1 MFLSNNMGYFEK
13 KYDSCCRGPRQGSSA
28 KIWSTIKLVIF
39 TVKYLRLWQSQ
50 KSLCIYRAPKNAIS
64 TNFSKWM
71 VKLKQWIKGFANKF
85 ICINHFYNTMYM
97 YIKSN
102 SRSIGISKIIL
113 YKKFHLYF
121 NLYYYEISN
130 KNGKIKQK
138 KSKVF
143 ERFLSLQLTITG
155 TCISNLSV
163 RGEL

>member
-1 MFLSNNMGYFEK
+1 
-13 KYDSCCRGPRQGSSA
+13 
-28 KIWSTIKLVIF
+28 
-39 TVKYLRLWQSQ
+39 
-50 KSLCIYRAPKNAIS
+50 
-64 TNFSKWM
+64 
-71 VKLKQWIKGFANKF
+71 
-85 ICINHFYNTMYM
+85 MYM

-143 ERFLSLQLTITG
+143 ERFLSLPLTI

>member
-1 MFLSNNMGYFEK
+1 
-13 KYDSCCRGPRQGSSA
+13 
-28 KIWSTIKLVIF
+28 
-39 TVKYLRLWQSQ
+39 
-50 KSLCIYRAPKNAIS
+50 
-64 TNFSKWM
+64 
-71 VKLKQWIKGFANKF
+71 
-85 ICINHFYNTMYM
+85 MYM

-143 ERFLSLQLTITG
+143 ERFLSL
-155 TCISNLSV
+155 
-163 RGEL
+163 